1 MMHADTPPYQERKK
15 PTFLEPTSAERV
27 TVPSSLAGASP
38 MPPVKLWKHDHLTA
52 KERGG
57 RQGFVSDC
65 QKKKKKK
72 QEVERNSNT
81 TIMNTVEVDVNSC
94 GENGTCPAP

>member
-57 RQGFVSDC
+57 DVKGLYQTVRKKT
-65 QKKKKKK
+65 KKKKKK
-72 QEVERNSNT
+72 QEVE
-81 TIMNTVEVDVNSC
+81 
-94 GENGTCPAP
+94 